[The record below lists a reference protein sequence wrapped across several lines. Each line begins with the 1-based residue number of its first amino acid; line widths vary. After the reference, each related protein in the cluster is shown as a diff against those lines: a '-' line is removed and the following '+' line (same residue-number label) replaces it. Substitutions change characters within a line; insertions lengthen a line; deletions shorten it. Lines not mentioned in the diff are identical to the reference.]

1 MKRITVFV
9 ALTAVLLGIAGLVRA
24 QQQKGG
30 GDITGPYELVAGW
43 PQNWCGNGFQIGST
57 AGIWA
62 ESPDRVMIFAR
73 GCLPALKDIGEPVP
87 TRNASGFSL
96 TSPPDRQPRWDH
108 IVNFVDRNG
117 KLIESW
123 NNTTSSSSGR
133 IAFSSTHTILSGT
146 IGLSTTA
153 RTPSTSSRVTASSWS
168 RPSARR

>member
-1 MKRITVFV
+1 MKRITFFV
-9 ALTAVLLGIAGLVRA
+9 ALTAMLLGIAGLIRA

-30 GDITGPYELVAGW
+30 GDITGPYDLVAGW

-96 TSPPDRQPRWDH
+96 TSPPERQPRWDH
-108 IVNFVDRNG
+108 IVTFVDRNG

-123 NNTTSSSSGR
+123 EQHNKLFGR
-133 IAFSSTHTILSGT
+133 IAFSSTHTIPSGT

-153 RTPSTSSRVTASSWS
+153 RMPSTSSRATASNWS
-168 RPSARR
+168 RPSARQ